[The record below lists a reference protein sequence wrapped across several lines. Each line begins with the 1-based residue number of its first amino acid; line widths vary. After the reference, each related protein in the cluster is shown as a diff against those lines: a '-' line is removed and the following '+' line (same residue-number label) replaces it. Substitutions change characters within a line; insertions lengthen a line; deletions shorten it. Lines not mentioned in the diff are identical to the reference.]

1 MGKKTG
7 RYSDI
12 INLPHHQ
19 SVRRPHMSVYNRA
32 AQFAPFAAL
41 VGYDQMVQN
50 AADTLLLDRRVIL
63 SEDQK
68 GILDEKLKILQ
79 EYLTEAPE
87 IHIIYFDENL
97 NQLGGGYVSYF
108 GAVRRVEHYPTRL
121 IMMDRKEIFVSDIL
135 NLEGDIFRYIL
146 KLGRSKN
153 FCSL

>member
-12 INLPHHQ
+12 INLKHHQ

-41 VGYDQMVQN
+41 VGYDQMVQDTT
-50 AADTLLLDRRVIL
+50 DTLLLDQRVIL

-79 EYLTEAPE
+79 EHLAEMPE
-87 IHIIYFDENL
+87 IHITYFDENS
-97 NQLGGGYVSYF
+97 NELGGGYVSYF
-108 GAVRRVEHYPTRL
+108 GMVRRMEHYPAKL
-121 IMMDRKEIFVSDIL
+121 IMMDRKEILVSNIL
-135 NLEGDIFRYIL
+135 DMDGYLWNRTRL
-146 KLGRSKN
+146 KI
-153 FCSL
+153 

>member
-41 VGYDQMVQN
+41 VGYDQMVQD
-50 AADTLLLDRRVIL
+50 AADTRLLDQRVIL

-79 EYLTEAPE
+79 EHLAEMPE
-87 IHIIYFDENL
+87 IHITYFDENS
-97 NQLGGGYVSYF
+97 NELGGGYVSYF
-108 GAVRRVEHYPTRL
+108 GTVRRMEHYPAKL
-121 IMMDRKEIFVSDIL
+121 IMMDRKEILVSDIL
-135 NLEGDIFRYIL
+135 DMDGRYNFRRE
-146 KLGRSKN
+146 K
-153 FCSL
+153 C

>member
-12 INLPHHQ
+12 IDFPHHQ

-41 VGYDQMVQN
+41 VGYDQMVQD
-50 AADTLLLDRRVIL
+50 AADTRLLDQRVIL

-79 EYLTEAPE
+79 EHLAEVPE
-87 IHIIYFDENL
+87 VHITYFDENS
-97 NQLGGGYVSYF
+97 NELGGGYVSYF
-108 GAVRRVEHYPTRL
+108 GTVRRIEHYPAKL
-121 IMMDRKEIFVSDIL
+121 IMMDRKEILVSDIL
-135 NLEGDIFRYIL
+135 DIDGDIFLYIL
-146 KLGRSKN
+146 QI
-153 FCSL
+153 